1 MRGKIQKWGN
11 SHAIRI
17 PAAFVKEANV
27 AYGTSVDISVENG
40 RIVITPDPRA
50 DYRLDDL
57 LDSITDE
64 NLHAESDTGMA
75 VGREAW

>member
-27 AYGTSVDISVENG
+27 AYGTSVDISVEDG
-40 RIVITPDPRA
+40 RIVIAPDPWA

-57 LDSITDE
+57 LDGITDE
-64 NLHAESDTGMA
+64 NLHAEIDTGKA